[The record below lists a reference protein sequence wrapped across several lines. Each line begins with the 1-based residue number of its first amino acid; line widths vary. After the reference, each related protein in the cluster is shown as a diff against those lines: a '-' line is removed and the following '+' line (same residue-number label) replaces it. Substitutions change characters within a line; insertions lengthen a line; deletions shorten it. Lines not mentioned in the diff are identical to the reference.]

1 MTISDHSLLFATA
14 FYHASG
20 RAPNARTVF
29 DRSKLNL
36 YYRCMIVCYASIRRL
51 YPEAQIVLFTNRL
64 LPEPFN
70 GQLESLRVDTVMCA
84 SRYVDDGAFKND
96 FPGCLFS
103 LDVIEHLACSRPD
116 GFSHLILMDSDCI
129 VRNRLDAMVDEMT
142 RNEVTIYAYEMG
154 YPVNTVTNG
163 QSRASL
169 TLALSYFSG
178 QMAACPAISH
188 YGGEFYG
195 ISATVLPLL
204 AQRIRAFWE
213 WMKLV
218 GANYFGNSLTEE
230 HVMSVV
236 FAEQRDTMLNARG
249 LVKRIWTSSNYSNV
263 EGDESETPV
272 WHLPS
277 EKKKGFVKLYR
288 YWVDNNG
295 FAGLS
300 DEDFRDL
307 VDKTVTLRIGGQK
320 YPWKPLYLRL
330 RNAAKVLMT
339 GNM

>member
-1 MTISDHSLLFATA
+1 MKISDQALLFATA

-20 RAPNARTVF
+20 RAPNARTIF
-29 DRSKLNL
+29 ERSKMKV
-36 YYRCMIVCYASIRRL
+36 YYQCMVVCYASLRRL
-51 YPEAQIVLFTNRL
+51 YPEAQLALFTNRQ

-70 GQLESLRVDTVMCA
+70 DQLESLRVDTLMCA

-103 LDVIEHLACSRPD
+103 LDVIEHLSNSRAA

-129 VRNRLDAMVDEMT
+129 VRNRLDVMVDEMT
-142 RNEVTIYAYEMG
+142 RNEEALYAYEMG

-178 QMAACPAISH
+178 QMAACPAVSH

-195 ISATVLPLL
+195 IPVTVLPQL
-204 AQRIRAFWE
+204 AKRLQTFWE
-213 WMKLV
+213 WMKSE
-218 GANYFGNSLTEE
+218 GTKYFGNSLTEE

-236 FAEQRDTMLNARG
+236 FAEQKDIILNARG
-249 LVKRIWTSSNYSNV
+249 LIKRIWTSSNYSNV
-263 EGDESETPV
+263 EGDESEIPV

-300 DEDFRDL
+300 DEDFRNL
-307 VDKTVTLRIGGQK
+307 VDKTVSLRMGTRK
-320 YPWKPLYLRL
+320 YPGKPLYLRL
-330 RNAAKVLMT
+330 RNAAKVLVT
-339 GNM
+339 GRI